1 MNDKLHALIIGAT
14 GATGTEL
21 INELLINTNF
31 SRISVFGRRVPDIE
45 SKKLFKYKIDF
56 SELDKIKKLL
66 SGDILF
72 SALGTTLKQAGGK
85 KQQFLVDYTYQYEF
99 AKIAV
104 ENGTK
109 NYSLVSSTGADKNSF
124 FFYPKIK
131 GELEESVKKLPFNK
145 IQIFQPPTL
154 IRQPALAR
162 KGEKI
167 GIKVFNKLNK
177 IGFFKSQKPLS
188 VKILAKIIV
197 DAALSKNS
205 DRIEIF
211 STQDIAQLNNNY
223 TK

>member
-1 MNDKLHALIIGAT
+1 MNYKLHALILGAT
-14 GATGTEL
+14 GATGKEL
-21 INELLINTNF
+21 VNELLKNPNF
-31 SRISVFGRRVPDIE
+31 YKISVFGRRVLDIE
-45 SKKLFKYKIDF
+45 NKKLFKYKIDF
-56 SELDKIKKLL
+56 SELNKIKKLL

-131 GELEESVKKLPFNK
+131 GELEESIKKLPFNK

-162 KGEKI
+162 KEEKI
-167 GIKVFNKLNK
+167 GIKVFNNLNK
-177 IGFFKSQKPLS
+177 IGLFKSQKPLP
-188 VKILAKIIV
+188 VKILAKIMIN
-197 DAALSKNS
+197 AALSKNS
-205 DRIEIF
+205 NRIEIF
-211 STQDIAQLNNNY
+211 STQDIALLN
-223 TK
+223 K